1 MSIKLNAQ
9 SGGSV
14 ALDAPTQTTSSADL
28 TFKLPVA
35 DGSNGQVI
43 QTNGSGQLAFA
54 TPSTG
59 SMTLLTSIDFG
70 STAMAANTVSYS
82 LNLTGYHKLVGEIN
96 GLALSGNG
104 TLNDTWFTFNGI
116 TSSGYYAWVRQYL
129 DNSSDTSTGRAGSN
143 TGFAY
148 GSVGPGFFY
157 NGAGFAGFESLN
169 NEGEF
174 TVHNLQTGGK
184 KLITMSSSGFLTRN
198 MVFDTTGRINITS
211 AITSFDVN
219 VYLAAHRLT
228 AGTIKLYGV
237 K

>member
-14 ALDAPTQTTSSADL
+14 ALDAPTQTTGSADITL
-28 TFKLPVA
+28 KLPVA
-35 DGSNGQVI
+35 DGSANQVI

-59 SMTLLTSIDFG
+59 SMTLLTSIDYG

-116 TSSGYYAWVRQYL
+116 STSGTFSWVRQYL
-129 DNSSDTSTGRAGSN
+129 DNSGDTSTDRAGSA
-143 TGFAY
+143 TGFPY
-148 GSVGPGFFY
+148 GTVGPGFFY

-169 NEGEF
+169 NEGNF
-174 TVHNLQTGGK
+174 TVHNLHTGGRK
-184 KLITMSSSGFLTRN
+184 IIDMSTSGFLTRN

-219 VYLAAHRLT
+219 VYSSGHRLT
-228 AGTIKLYGV
+228 GGTIKLYGV